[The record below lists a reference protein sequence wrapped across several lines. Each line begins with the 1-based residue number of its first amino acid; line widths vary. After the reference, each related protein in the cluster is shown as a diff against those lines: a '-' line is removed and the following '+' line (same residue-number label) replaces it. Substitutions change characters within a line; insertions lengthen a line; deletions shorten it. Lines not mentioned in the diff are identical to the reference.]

1 MTKLLRHDLIG
12 ELTTFAKM
20 AAVQAGHAILPHFRS
35 QLTIDNKL
43 ESLGQGWDPVTA
55 GDRAAEQ
62 VIRALIEKHY
72 PDHGIIGEEFGTKP
86 PKSDFTW
93 ILDPIDGTR
102 AFVIGMPTWA
112 TLIGLYHQDQPLLG
126 VMHQPFVGDLFVGNP
141 FGAWLING
149 NHERKL
155 KAASTRTLSSA
166 LVGTTAPH
174 LYSDPVSAHGLA
186 NINAKCRS
194 MRYGGDAYFF
204 ALVGAGL
211 LDVAMDCGL
220 QIYDIAALI
229 PIMRG
234 AGATVGT
241 WTGDDPDKGGNIL
254 CSATPELYAEA
265 LAQFSGS

>member
-1 MTKLLRHDLIG
+1 MRH
-12 ELTTFAKM
+12 EQTAEFTAFAKM
-20 AAVQAGHAILPHFRS
+20 AAVESGRAILPHFRS
-35 QLTIDNKL
+35 QLAIDNKL
-43 ESLGQGWDPVTA
+43 AEKGEGWDPVTA
-55 GDRAAEQ
+55 GDRAAEE
-62 VIRALIEKHY
+62 VIRRLIEKHY
-72 PDHGIIGEEFGTKP
+72 PTHGIIGEEFGTKEA
-86 PKSDFTW
+86 KSDFTW

-112 TLIGLYHQDQPLLG
+112 TLIGLYYQDQPFIG

-141 FGAWLING
+141 DGAWLING
-149 NHERKL
+149 ETERKL
-155 KAASTRTLSSA
+155 KAASTRDLSTA

-174 LYSDPVSAHGLA
+174 LYTDPVSARGLTA
-186 NINAKCRS
+186 INAQCRS

-204 ALVGAGL
+204 ALVAAGL

-241 WTGDDPDKGGNIL
+241 WTDNYPAKGGNIL
-254 CSATPELYAEA
+254 AAATPELYEQAGDC
-265 LAQFSGS
+265 FR

>member
-1 MTKLLRHDLIG
+1 MRHEHVV
-12 ELTTFAKM
+12 ELTDFAKV
-20 AAVQAGHAILPHFRS
+20 AALESGKAILPFFRNTKS
-35 QLTIDNKL
+35 IDNKL
-43 ESLGQGWDPVTA
+43 AAQNANGDEGWDPVTA
-55 GDRAAEQ
+55 GDRAAEE
-62 VIRALIEKHY
+62 VIRTLIEKKY
-72 PDHGIIGEEFGTKP
+72 PDHGIIGEEFGNKP
-86 PKSDFTW
+86 AKSDFTW

-112 TLIGLYHQDQPLLG
+112 TLIGLYYQDQPLLG

-141 FGAWLING
+141 DGAWLING
-149 NHERKL
+149 KIERKL
-155 KAASTRTLSSA
+155 KAAGTRDLGTA

-174 LYSDPVSAHGLA
+174 LYVDPKSAEGLA
-186 NINAKCRS
+186 NINAQCRS

-204 ALVGAGL
+204 ALVAAGL

-241 WTGDDPDKGGNIL
+241 WTDTDPAKGGNIL
-254 CSATPELYAEA
+254 AAATPELYHQARNC
-265 LAQFSGS
+265 F

>member
-1 MTKLLRHDLIG
+1 MRHDLIA

-20 AAVQAGHAILPHFRS
+20 AAVQAGHAILPYFRS
-35 QLTIDNKL
+35 KLTVDNKL
-43 ESLGQGWDPVTA
+43 ESLGEGWDPVTA

-86 PKSDFTW
+86 AKSDFTW

-112 TLIGLYHQDQPLLG
+112 TLIGLYYQDQPLLG

-149 NHERKL
+149 DQERKL
-155 KAASTRTLSSA
+155 KAASTRTLSAA

-174 LYSDPVSAHGLA
+174 LYSDPISAKGLA

-220 QIYDIAALI
+220 QIYDIAALV

-241 WTGDDPDKGGNIL
+241 WTGDDPARGGNIL
-254 CSATPELYAEA
+254 CAATAELYAEA
-265 LAQFSGS
+265 LDQFSGS